1 MHCSNKYIISLC
13 IFAVEQ
19 LLPKLTDALRTQ
31 LQQCKLSAK
40 VNELLDRATQ
50 AIAATHFS
58 DNKNESKSS
67 QSTIANNEQMNS
79 ITNDKENNQGK
90 RKRSINVSNNSSND
104 DTASFSRNAMRKR
117 LVHSTKKR
125 RILEPYCF
133 LSTKALQRHKYRY
146 YAKTSTGTSDEDL
159 FVEDED
165 DGWSNT
171 SIEEAETVSGE
182 AEDNEYEGDNV
193 VKKGDL
199 VAPILPVCK

>member
-1 MHCSNKYIISLC
+1 M
-13 IFAVEQ
+13 
-19 LLPKLTDALRTQ
+19 
-31 LQQCKLSAK
+31 
-40 VNELLDRATQ
+40 
-50 AIAATHFS
+50 HFS
-58 DNKNESKSS
+58 DHKDESKSS
-67 QSTIANNEQMNS
+67 PSTVANNEQMNS
-79 ITNDKENNQGK
+79 ITNDKENKQGK
-90 RKRSINVSNNSSND
+90 RKRSINVSNNSSNE

-146 YAKTSTGTSDEDL
+146 YGKASTGTSDEDL

-182 AEDNEYEGDNV
+182 AEDNEYEDGTV